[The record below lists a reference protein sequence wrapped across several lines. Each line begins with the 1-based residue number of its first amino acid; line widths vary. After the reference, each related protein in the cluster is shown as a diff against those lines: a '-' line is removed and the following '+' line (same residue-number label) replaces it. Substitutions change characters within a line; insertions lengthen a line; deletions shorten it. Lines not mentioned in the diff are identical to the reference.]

1 MKKKLISLLL
11 VLVMPMLVLC
21 GCGRNQTTQLQ
32 QEEYLITE
40 ILDGITLVCIAK
52 PKSQDGYRVYVH
64 KETRVMYL
72 VYAYSQYGKNSSY
85 GHYGITPLLNA
96 DGSPMLYEGEL

>member
-21 GCGRNQTTQLQ
+21 GCSCSMETNPYNTIEKCGRFVIIK
-32 QEEYLITE
+32 EYTSMN
-40 ILDGITLVCIAK
+40 T
-52 PKSQDGYRVYVH
+52 VYVEMYD
-64 KETRVMYL
+64 KNTKVMY
-72 VYAYSQYGKNSSY
+72 VYVDLGESGSLQV
-85 GHYGITPLLNA
+85 LLNA

>member
-21 GCGRNQTTQLQ
+21 GCSCSIETTPYKTIQHCGRFVIINELTTGN
-32 QEEYLITE
+32 T
-40 ILDGITLVCIAK
+40 
-52 PKSQDGYRVYVH
+52 VYVEMYD
-64 KETRVMYL
+64 KNTKVMY
-72 VYAYSQYGKNSSY
+72 VYVDLGESGGLQV
-85 GHYGITPLLNA
+85 LLNA

>member
-21 GCGRNQTTQLQ
+21 GCSCGVNTNSSFSPVGT
-32 QEEYLITE
+32 EYKVGDTVLVKVS
-40 ILDGITLVCIAK
+40 DGDSFCIFV
-52 PKSQDGYRVYVH
+52 D

-72 VYAYSQYGKNSSY
+72 ANTEAYRYGL
-85 GHYGITPLLNA
+85 TVMVNA
-96 DGSPMLYEGEL
+96 DGTPMLYEGEL

>member
-1 MKKKLISLLL
+1 M

-21 GCGRNQTTQLQ
+21 GCGKSNDTQELSSDN
-32 QEEYLITE
+32 YAYTE
-40 ILDGITLVCIAK
+40 VIDGVTLVCIAK
-52 PKSQDGYRVYVH
+52 PESQDGYRVYVH

-72 VYAYSQYGKNSSY
+72 VYAYSQYGQTSSY

>member
-11 VLVMPMLVLC
+11 VLVPMLVLC
-21 GCGRNQTTQLQ
+21 GCERNQTTQLQ
-32 QEEYLITE
+32 QEEYLSIE

-52 PKSQDGYRVYVH
+52 PKSQDGYYVYVH
-64 KETRVMYL
+64 EETRVVYL
-72 VYAYSQYGKNSSY
+72 VYKYNQLGTSSSY
-85 GHYGITPLLNA
+85 GYFGITPLLNA